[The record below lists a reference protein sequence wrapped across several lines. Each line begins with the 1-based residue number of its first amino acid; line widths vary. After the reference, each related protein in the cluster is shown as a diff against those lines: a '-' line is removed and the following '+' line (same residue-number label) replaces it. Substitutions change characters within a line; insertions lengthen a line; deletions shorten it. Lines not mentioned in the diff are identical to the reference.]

1 MRVTDQL
8 KCYQCG
14 AIRPSDGSASPNNG
28 HNCPGCLSDLTALVA
43 INDLPRISRAE
54 QLTSE
59 GESRF
64 RVEDYR
70 GAIQKFQE
78 AFEIWPSDP
87 ILLLDLGNACSMQ
100 AWNER
105 SEPLIRQG
113 IRWLRQA
120 IKMYPG
126 FDRAKRNL
134 FESLATRAVLS
145 VYAQTEPPDEAKVA
159 VHLICDSCLQLLRV
173 PAGDGRR
180 LRQFVCPKCRTAS
193 TQLMQRPE
201 AEPQIL
207 RLSEL
212 LSECSAND
220 DQQRALGLAL
230 HMHALAR
237 QQLPQED
244 TTYQAVANNLAAAF
258 FTAGDGE
265 RARTLMQEVISI
277 QRQTGGEHNPEL
289 LIPLQ
294 NLAGICRKTGQ
305 LDEAVSAWRECLRI
319 RRRNGNP
326 DDATVVTWLCQLADC
341 LDASAQQTKATA
353 ALEEALALQQ
363 QLSGSDHPEYATVL
377 QHLAINKSRMG
388 SYAAAAELQR
398 KVLTIRQAVL
408 GDRHPDVIRSLTQL
422 AGSIQQQGDYAQARE
437 LLERARAL
445 CIESAL
451 TSDPVYSNTLNQ
463 LGLLHCLIGDQAA
476 AAPLYLEALDVLDES
491 KEPRDVAS
499 VLNNLG
505 ELFREVGDFEK
516 AEPLYLRAIQIRQQH
531 QNAAHPDLIA
541 NWNNLGLMYSHSG
554 RYDDAIERDRAIY
567 GSSHFY
573 YAIDLSNCAMVCTAL
588 GRPDEAFELLQE
600 ANRIYDS
607 FTSNVFS
614 MSSEGERLHCAR
626 EIHIET
632 ELFLSLVLEHFP
644 ESQAHVTAAFELVLR
659 RKAIVLEAAAQQR
672 DSILQGRYPH
682 LTERLQ
688 SLSTLR
694 AEIAMTTLA
703 GPGGTPA
710 DEYRHQLQQL
720 EAQRN
725 RMESELARQIPEV
738 TLQQQLRAAD
748 RRAVAIHLP
757 SGGAL
762 IEFVRFQP
770 FNFHDGSDQSDSS
783 GEPPHYVAFVLT
795 ADNADTVQLI
805 DLGRATEIDPMIHD
819 FREGVG
825 SQWRTDNNR
834 DMQRRTKATEPVDAD
849 RSGKLLKSRLFD
861 PVVEALG
868 DCRQILIAPDGNL
881 ARLPFETLPVSND
894 EVLIDQYRIS
904 YLSCGRD
911 LLRFNTESSQQF
923 GTTLVVADP
932 DFDLSTDQV
941 NTPADQ
947 DPRSQELRSEGGL
960 SEFSFPR
967 LPGTRLEGANT
978 WLRGGQLSEEAED
991 GILTAEDVAGMDLS
1005 TTELVVL
1012 SACDTGLGE
1021 IRNGEGVF
1029 GLRRAFAAA
1038 GARTLVMSLWKASD
1052 EHTQQLMQ
1060 DYYSNLLAEIS
1071 MFGASRN
1078 RTSAKK
1084 EQTEQRGGQLLQS
1097 SQFTEAAAAFLDAW
1111 NMDRTDGQNLLNCGT
1126 AIWLE
1131 VTEYFKLAGLTA
1143 IAGCKCGRPQELFI
1157 AFATNPDRVPGGIL
1171 GDQARFDECRN
1182 EFQNASAAGV
1192 LPREVIDE
1200 AAPCVERIPD
1210 YQSDFEWLTGATGG
1224 WTVPDSGKFPSDV
1237 ARKLGR
1243 FTKKLAQQEA
1253 NVLPDLT
1260 PATSASP
1267 GSTYVGMWQADEDL
1281 RPDGDRDEFLL
1292 MCATGLMNALAQR
1305 VMPRHPD
1312 FQILNKEVTLT
1323 REDCGIVFTL
1333 SVPSPA

>member
-1 MRVTDQL
+1 MSVTDQL

-14 AIRPSDGSASPNNG
+14 AIRPSDRSASPNNG
-28 HNCPGCLSDLTALVA
+28 QSCPGCLSDLTALVA
-43 INDLPRISRAE
+43 IHDLPRISRAE

-59 GESRF
+59 GESLF
-64 RVEDYR
+64 RIDDYL

-341 LDASAQQTKATA
+341 LDASAQQTQSTA

-363 QLSGSDHPEYATVL
+363 RLSGSDHPEYATVL

-408 GDRHPDVIRSLTQL
+408 GDGHPDVIRSLTQL

-554 RYDDAIERDRAIY
+554 RYDDALTCFKNCLVMELTSFGTPAQDGGVYNNLAVLQRRRGLYDEAENFIRQAIERDRAIY

-600 ANRIYDS
+600 ANRIYDG

-626 EIHIET
+626 EIHIES

-748 RRAVAIHLP
+748 RRAVALHLP

-834 DMQRRTKATEPVDAD
+834 DMQRRTKAAEPVDVD

-932 DFDLSTDQV
+932 DFDLSTDQH

-960 SEFSFPR
+960 SEFSFSR
-967 LPGTRLEGANT
+967 LPGTRLEGTTIGSMLNADTLMGPQALERPLKHAHSPGILHLATHGFFLNDVVDPSPEPRHSNVRERSARLSTAELRNPLLRSGLVLAGANT

-1060 DYYSNLLAEIS
+1060 DYYSNLLAGMSRTDALRNAQLKLKKQCPDPFIW
-1071 MFGASRN
+1071 GAFICQGEPGPL
-1078 RTSAKK
+1078 TS
-1084 EQTEQRGGQLLQS
+1084 LQS
-1097 SQFTEAAAAFLDAW
+1097 LS
-1111 NMDRTDGQNLLNCGT
+1111 NTDNSN
-1126 AIWLE
+1126 
-1131 VTEYFKLAGLTA
+1131 
-1143 IAGCKCGRPQELFI
+1143 
-1157 AFATNPDRVPGGIL
+1157 N
-1171 GDQARFDECRN
+1171 
-1182 EFQNASAAGV
+1182 
-1192 LPREVIDE
+1192 
-1200 AAPCVERIPD
+1200 
-1210 YQSDFEWLTGATGG
+1210 
-1224 WTVPDSGKFPSDV
+1224 
-1237 ARKLGR
+1237 
-1243 FTKKLAQQEA
+1243 
-1253 NVLPDLT
+1253 
-1260 PATSASP
+1260 
-1267 GSTYVGMWQADEDL
+1267 
-1281 RPDGDRDEFLL
+1281 
-1292 MCATGLMNALAQR
+1292 
-1305 VMPRHPD
+1305 
-1312 FQILNKEVTLT
+1312 
-1323 REDCGIVFTL
+1323 
-1333 SVPSPA
+1333 